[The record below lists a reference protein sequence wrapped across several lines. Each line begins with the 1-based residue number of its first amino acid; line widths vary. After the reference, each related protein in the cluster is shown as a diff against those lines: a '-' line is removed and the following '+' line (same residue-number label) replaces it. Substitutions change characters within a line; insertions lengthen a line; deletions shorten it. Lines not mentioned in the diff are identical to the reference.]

1 MAAQLA
7 SLSRLAKTIKSKLV
21 PYATLTARM
30 ATLDSDPSAGRTAPL
45 IRASVMMAITA
56 TSLMLM
62 AEVLARCM
70 KALDAR
76 NGVPYGIQSATI
88 ISIMSAAAS
97 AHQTAPRV

>member
-1 MAAQLA
+1 M
-7 SLSRLAKTIKSKLV
+7 IKSKLV
-21 PYATLTARM
+21 PYATLTVKM
-30 ATLDSDPSAGRTAPL
+30 DTPVSVLSAGRTAQL
-45 IRASVMMAITA
+45 IRASVMMEIIA

-62 AEVLARCM
+62 AEVLARSM

-76 NGVPYGIQSATI
+76 NGDPFGIPNATI

>member
-1 MAAQLA
+1 M
-7 SLSRLAKTIKSKLV
+7 IKSKLV
-21 PYATLTARM
+21 PCATLTVRM
-30 ATLDSDPSAGRTAPL
+30 DTLASAPSAGRTAQL
-45 IRASVMMAITA
+45 IRASVMMAIIA
-56 TSLMLM
+56 TSLMHM

-76 NGVPYGIQSATI
+76 NGVPSGIPNATI

>member
-1 MAAQLA
+1 MAAQLV
-7 SLSRLAKTIKSKLV
+7 SLSPPAKTIKNKLV
-21 PYATLTARM
+21 PYATLTVRM
-30 ATLDSDPSAGRTAPL
+30 ATLALAPSVGRTAQL
-45 IRASVMMAITA
+45 IRASVMMVTIA

-76 NGVPYGIQSATI
+76 NGVPCGIPSATI

>member
-1 MAAQLA
+1 M
-7 SLSRLAKTIKSKLV
+7 IKSKLV
-21 PYATLTARM
+21 LCATLTVKM
-30 ATLDSDPSAGRTAPL
+30 DTPVSVPSAGRTALL
-45 IRASVMMAITA
+45 IRASVMMVTTA

-62 AEVLARCM
+62 AEVLARSM

-76 NGVPYGIQSATI
+76 NGDLFGIQNAMI